1 MNGLNCCFSSNK
13 QSGTDSAVSTFS
25 VVAYDSETGELGVAV
40 ASHYFAVGAVVPWA
54 EADVGAVATQANV
67 NVALGPR
74 GLHLLKEGLNARDV
88 LERIRLEDQLADRE
102 GRQLAIVDAKGNIAS
117 FTGADA
123 PAWAGGR
130 EGKSWSVQGNLL
142 SGPQVIE
149 AMGCALDSTRVDLA
163 ERLFAAL
170 KAGDDAGGDSRGRQ
184 SACILVVGKGRGRN
198 VNNDRPIS
206 VHVDDNEQ
214 PFPELRRLLDLN
226 LAYLHIDRAYKAVTG
241 GNLPEAA
248 RSRARATN
256 YCINPDTQLRVGF
269 LDYLLGN
276 KAEALALF
284 VKVKPRVP
292 DFEALWRGTVIGRP
306 AFKAILED
314 TEFMRVLFP
323 GH

>member
-1 MNGLNCCFSSNK
+1 MNGRNCLSSSIS
-13 QSGTDSAVSTFS
+13 QSGTHSAVSTFS

-74 GLHLLKEGLNARDV
+74 GLDLLRQGLNAPEA
-88 LERIRLEDQLADRE
+88 LERIRLEDQLADKE

-123 PAWAGGR
+123 PSWAGGR
-130 EGKSWSVQGNLL
+130 EGRSWSVQGNLL
-142 SGPQVIE
+142 TGPEVIE
-149 AMGCALDSTRVDLA
+149 AMGCALDSTRGELA

-198 VNNDRPIS
+198 VNNDRPVSI
-206 VHVDDNEQ
+206 HVDDNNQ

-226 LAYLHIDRAYKAVTG
+226 LAYLHIDRAYKAVTA
-241 GNLPEAA
+241 GNLAETAS
-248 RSRARATN
+248 SRARAAK

-276 KAEALALF
+276 KAEALAQF
-284 VKVKPRVP
+284 VKVRPHVP
-292 DFEALWRGTVIGRP
+292 DFEALWRGTVSGRP
-306 AFKAILED
+306 AFKPILED
-314 TEFMRVLFP
+314 RGFMRALFP
-323 GH
+323 G